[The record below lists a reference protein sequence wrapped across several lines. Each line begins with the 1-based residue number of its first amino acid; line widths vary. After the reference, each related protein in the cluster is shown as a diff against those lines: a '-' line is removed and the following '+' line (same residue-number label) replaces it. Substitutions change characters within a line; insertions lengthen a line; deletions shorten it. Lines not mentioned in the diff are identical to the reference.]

1 MWLVW
6 SKDQVFELGGKAVS
20 LLTQPPPLPVLFRA
34 CIRQSGQ
41 GVSSTTSL
49 TLFCLPAHQ
58 REEPNDCY
66 RNLGQAD
73 SDRDLRP
80 QDKSYVELD
89 EEGGVKPVREMRDFF
104 IT

>member
-1 MWLVW
+1 MGLIWDIDKL
-6 SKDQVFELGGKAVS
+6 FELGRKVLS
-20 LLTQPPPLPVLFRA
+20 LLRQPPPLPVLFRA

-80 QDKSYVELD
+80 RDKSYVELD
-89 EEGGVKPVREMRDFF
+89 EEGGLKPVQEMRHFF
-104 IT
+104 VM

>member
-1 MWLVW
+1 MV
-6 SKDQVFELGGKAVS
+6 KLGGKAVS

-49 TLFCLPAHQ
+49 SLFCLPAHE
-58 REEPNDCY
+58 REKLEDF

-80 QDKSYVELD
+80 RHKSYVKLD
-89 EEGGVKPVREMRDFF
+89 EQGGLKPVQEMRDFF
-104 IT
+104 VM

>member
-1 MWLVW
+1 M
-6 SKDQVFELGGKAVS
+6 FELGGKAVS

-34 CIRQSGQ
+34 CIRQSEQDVRSDQ

-58 REEPNDCY
+58 REEPKKCY

-73 SDRDLRP
+73 SARDLRP
-80 QDKSYVELD
+80 GDKSYVELD
-89 EEGGVKPVREMRDFF
+89 EQGGLEPAQEMHNFCLM
-104 IT
+104 